1 MIYISI
7 LDIFFLSKWSVLLAK
22 KSVLELTIETT
33 ELFNVIKE
41 YIFPRPQGNG
51 QEIPQ
56 GIAAGT
62 KACGSGIY
70 CLAGTTLSNIVSLVN
85 SKCLEMIDYVNKG
98 QLPGNQNNFYQKVGL
113 TSYGIREHP
122 FKKGK

>member
-7 LDIFFLSKWSVLLAK
+7 LDIFFFSKWSVLLAK

-70 CLAGTTLSNIVSLVN
+70 CLAGATLSNIVSLVN

-98 QLPGNQNNFYQKVGL
+98 QLPGNQNNFY
-113 TSYGIREHP
+113 
-122 FKKGK
+122 

>member
-1 MIYISI
+1 MICFSI

-22 KSVLELTIETT
+22 KSVLELTFETT

-62 KACGSGIY
+62 KACGIY
-70 CLAGTTLSNIVSLVN
+70 CLAGTTLSNIISLVN
-85 SKCLEMIDYVNKG
+85 SKCLEVIDYVNKG
-98 QLPGNQNNFYQKVGL
+98 QLPGNQNNFYQKVG
-113 TSYGIREHP
+113 
-122 FKKGK
+122 